1 MNTFSLILVIATIIT
16 GIAWIYDWRYRR
28 PQRLAQCAQLAQSDP
43 TFNRKKR
50 RALMEPTGLLGQL
63 ASLFPIILLVFV
75 FRSFIIEPF
84 RIPSGSMMPTLL
96 SGDFIAVTKWSYG
109 IKNPLTNATW
119 IRTDE
124 PQRGDVIVFKYPE
137 DPKVDYIK
145 RVVGL
150 PGDEITYRNKQIY
163 IRRACSGSDNCPAP
177 QPVPLQQVGTYSISE
192 GLGFTENYVLA
203 SEQLGQEPHLTLI
216 NPRAPEFLAHY
227 YRQDGEYLA
236 TWTVPEDHY
245 FVMGDNRDNSR
256 DSRFWGFVPRDYII
270 GRTVGIWLSLEFEND
285 DGSILPAWLPSG
297 IRFERL
303 GGID

>member
-1 MNTFSLILVIATIIT
+1 MNTFSLILVIATIVT
-16 GIAWIYDWRYRR
+16 ALCFVYDWRYRR
-28 PQRLAQCAQLAQSDP
+28 PARLRYCERMAQADP
-43 TFNRKKR
+43 TFNKKKR
-50 RALMEPTGLLGQL
+50 KALLEPTGLIGQL
-63 ASLFPIILLVFV
+63 ASLFPIILIVFL

-137 DPKVDYIK
+137 DTKVDYIK

-150 PGDEITYRNKQIY
+150 PGDEITYRNKQLY
-163 IRRACSGSDNCPAP
+163 IRRACTAGQECESPL
-177 QPVPLQQVGTYSISE
+177 PVEMIPTGEYMAQ
-192 GLGFTENYVLA
+192 GLGYTERYLVFK
-203 SEQLGQEPHLTLI
+203 EKLGHTEHETMV

-227 YRQDGEYLA
+227 YRQEDGFLG
-236 TWTVPEDHY
+236 TWTVPEDCY

-270 GRTVGIWLSLEFEND
+270 GKTVGIWLSLEFDN
-285 DGSILPAWLPSG
+285 DGSGLLPSWLPSG
-297 IRFERL
+297 IRFERM
-303 GGID
+303 GGIN

>member
-1 MNTFSLILVIATIIT
+1 MNTFSLILVIATVVT
-16 GIAWIYDWRYRR
+16 GLFYVYDVIKQR
-28 PQRLAQCAQLAQSDP
+28 PQRKANL
-43 TFNRKKR
+43 K
-50 RALMEPTGLLGQL
+50 RALEQCPTLGKREQREL
-63 ASLFPIILLVFV
+63 REGSGVVVQIAGLFPILLIVFL
-75 FRSFIIEPF
+75 FRAFIYEPF
-84 RIPSGSMMPTLL
+84 RIPSGSMMPALL

-163 IRRACSGSDNCPAP
+163 IRRACTGEGSCQAP
-177 QPVPLQQVGTYSISE
+177 QPVALQQVGTYSISE
-192 GLGFTENYVLA
+192 GLGFAENYILA
-203 SEQLGQEPHLTLI
+203 SEALGQRAHLTLV
-216 NPRAPEFLAHY
+216 NPRAPEFLSHY
-227 YRQDGEYLA
+227 YRQDGEYLG

-270 GRTVGIWLSLEFEND
+270 GRTVGIWLSLEFEHD
-285 DGSILPAWLPSG
+285 DSSILPAWLPSG

>member
-1 MNTFSLILVIATIIT
+1 MNTFSLILVIATLIT
-16 GIAWIYDWRYRR
+16 GIAWIYDRRYRR

-50 RALMEPTGLLGQL
+50 RALMEPTGLIGQL

-163 IRRACSGSDNCPAP
+163 IRRACRGEDSCQAP
-177 QPVPLQQVGTYSISE
+177 QPVPLQQVQVDQCG
-192 GLGFTENYVLA
+192 A
-203 SEQLGQEPHLTLI
+203 
-216 NPRAPEFLAHY
+216 A
-227 YRQDGEYLA
+227 
-236 TWTVPEDHY
+236 
-245 FVMGDNRDNSR
+245 
-256 DSRFWGFVPRDYII
+256 
-270 GRTVGIWLSLEFEND
+270 
-285 DGSILPAWLPSG
+285 
-297 IRFERL
+297 ER
-303 GGID
+303 

>member
-163 IRRACSGSDNCPAP
+163 IRRACRGEDSCQAP

-192 GLGFTENYVLA
+192 GLGFAENYVLA

-285 DGSILPAWLPSG
+285 DGSILPAWLPSA

>member
-1 MNTFSLILVIATIIT
+1 MNTFSLILVIAAVIT
-16 GIAWIYDWRYRR
+16 GICFAWDWRYKR
-28 PQRLAQCAQLAQSDP
+28 PQRLAQCAQLAQYDP
-43 TFNRKKR
+43 TFNKKKR
-50 RALMEPTGLLGQL
+50 KAVMEPTGIIGQL
-63 ASLFPIILLVFV
+63 ASLFPIILIVFV

-119 IRTDE
+119 VQTDE

-163 IRRACSGSDNCPAP
+163 IRRACTGEGSCQAP
-177 QPVPLQQVGTYSISE
+177 QPVALQQVGTYSISE
-192 GLGFTENYVLA
+192 GLGFAENYILA
-203 SEQLGQEPHLTLI
+203 SEALGQRAHLTLV
-216 NPRAPEFLAHY
+216 NPRAPEFLSHY
-227 YRQDGEYLA
+227 YRQDGEYLG

-270 GRTVGIWLSLEFEND
+270 GRTVGIWLSLEFEHD
-285 DGSILPAWLPSG
+285 DSSILPAWLPSG

>member
-1 MNTFSLILVIATIIT
+1 MNTFSLILVIATVLT
-16 GIAWIYDWRYRR
+16 GICFFIDWRYRR
-28 PQRLAQCAQLAQSDP
+28 PQRLAYCARLEQSDP
-43 TFNRKKR
+43 TFNKKKR
-50 RALMEPTGLLGQL
+50 KALMEPAGVLGQL
-63 ASLFPIILLVFV
+63 ASLFPIILIVFL
-75 FRSFIIEPF
+75 FRAFIIEPF

-137 DPKVDYIK
+137 DTKVDYIK

-163 IRRACSGSDNCPAP
+163 IKPAAARSDASA
-177 QPVPLQQVGTYSISE
+177 QPVPVPVSVAGEYIEE
-192 GLGFTENYVLA
+192 GLGYSETYLVLK
-203 SEQLGQEPHLTLI
+203 ETLGEITHQALV
-216 NPRAPEFLAHY
+216 NPRAPEFLQHY
-227 YRQDGEYLA
+227 YRQEGGFLG
-236 TWTVPEDHY
+236 TWVVPEDCY

-270 GRTVGIWLSLEFEND
+270 GKTIGIWLSLEFEHD
-285 DGSILPAWLPSG
+285 STSLLPAWMPSG
-297 IRFERL
+297 IRFERM